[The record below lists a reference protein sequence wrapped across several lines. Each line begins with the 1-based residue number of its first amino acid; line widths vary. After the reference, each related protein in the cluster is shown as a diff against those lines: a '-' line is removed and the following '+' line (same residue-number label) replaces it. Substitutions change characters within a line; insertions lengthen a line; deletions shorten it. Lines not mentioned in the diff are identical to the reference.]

1 MKIKLLLLLLCFFVE
16 TSNAQDK
23 KSLPTYRGHSNC
35 AEWLK
40 PTGPISDF
48 GNKFWLS
55 GYLSGINLGLYLD
68 KQRPAFDF
76 FENVSSEQI
85 FLWMDNYCRANPLSN
100 VVDGTGT
107 LFREMQKK

>member
-40 PTGPISDF
+40 PGSQSSDF